1 MWAPAPRDPHTFMGD
16 DDSLLFRADE
26 DSQSGSSFPESGT
39 SLQSVVSHHVTHA
52 THAAIGKEDSG
63 GISHCEHN
71 LSSRL
76 SSLRALC
83 VPAPRDTH
91 KIPQRREFKL
101 RRPHQ
106 ATRRRRRTN
115 ASPRRLLSPSIM
127 MIRVWRRR
135 VRTNLSSLVLPL
147 HILSVSK
154 PHGMPKTRR
163 RSSLEYETSSRLS
176 RKKSEGVL
184 SLSCP

>member
-1 MWAPAPRDPHTFMGD
+1 MNGSNVGARTKGPTHTFMGD

-26 DSQSGSSFPESGT
+26 NSQSGSSFPESGT

-63 GISHCEHN
+63 GISHCEHS

-91 KIPQRREFKL
+91 KIPQRRRFKS

-106 ATRRRRRTN
+106 GTHTHDDGSNLNAGTTPATLNFGYALFVHGLTVTEMR
-115 ASPRRLLSPSIM
+115 SQLLMFLQGKRENGLLRQFTVTYRCNYPECSF
-127 MIRVWRRR
+127 
-135 VRTNLSSLVLPL
+135 
-147 HILSVSK
+147 
-154 PHGMPKTRR
+154 
-163 RSSLEYETSSRLS
+163 
-176 RKKSEGVL
+176 
-184 SLSCP
+184 